1 MSPEGSPEGFAP
13 ASATGVV
20 LARPDVSTLRT
31 KQGAWIGVGGASF
44 TVKGG
49 SAFQVVSTLLTRADG
64 SRSGRELVDEF
75 PAGAR
80 PAVSRVLD
88 ALVARRCVAV
98 LDAPLARQVEAKG
111 PAAEWLL
118 PHLAQLTDAPVRAL
132 DRLLA
137 TTLRLYGRPD
147 WLDRLRGLLE
157 AAPLAGLHTEFHALT
172 AADPEPQLPGNGNGN
187 GAGHGWVVLDAD
199 GLPHERV
206 VRLQDTL
213 LARGVPHGVTG
224 EVAGRRWI
232 LWSDDAA
239 TGCWECLCRYG
250 RTAPDA
256 APADE
261 DALAATLVQALYL
274 RAAGLG
280 GTAAAAVSLE
290 LAQGQTIVT
299 EHQVWAAVGAGCRCH
314 RARERRNVTGRPAP
328 GAAGDDAGEVLV
340 RRNIVS
346 PEDDSRLDDV
356 HERIVDTLRGWTDE
370 FAGPF
375 RHLDG
380 GDLTQVPFGQARATA
395 LVGLGE
401 ACRVHELV
409 AATLSPRE
417 AIYQAALN
425 AVERFASSASPA
437 SPASPTSPASLASP
451 ASPASPVATAVG
463 AGWALEE
470 AVYRALLKSSLA
482 RPAELFSWVRLTD
495 DDLGHGECASF
506 ARYIQRAV
514 DRRRDRDPDRENDGD
529 RDREPVRWTGTR
541 LPNGVH
547 RVTGRTAGGPVVRG
561 AGVCYGEAVAMALLG
576 LVNDDGAL
584 VPLNPHFRTWPEVWR
599 QLARPEFAEVTE
611 RTVPFAHGKVRLVE
625 VV

>member
-1 MSPEGSPEGFAP
+1 MSPEGSPEGFASAS

-98 LDAPLARQVEAKG
+98 LDAPLARQIEAKG

-157 AAPLAGLHTEFHALT
+157 AAPLSGPRTEFRALT
-172 AADPEPQLPGNGNGN
+172 ASGPEPELPGD
-187 GAGHGWVVLDAD
+187 GAGEGTGYGLVVLDAD

-206 VRLQDTL
+206 VRLQDAL
-213 LARGVPHGVTG
+213 LARGVPHGITG

-239 TGCWECLCRYG
+239 AGCWECLCRYG
-250 RTAPDA
+250 RTAPSA

-261 DALAATLVQALYL
+261 DAHAAALVQALYL

-280 GTAAAAVSLE
+280 GAAAAAVSLE
-290 LAQGQTIVT
+290 LAAGQPTVT
-299 EHQVWAAVGAGCRCH
+299 DHPVWAGTAAAGCRCR
-314 RARERRNVTGRPAP
+314 RARERRNVTARPAP
-328 GAAGDDAGEVLV
+328 GGERDDAGEVLV

-346 PEDDSRLDDV
+346 PEDDGRLDDV
-356 HERIVDTLRGWTDE
+356 HERIVGTLRGWTDE

-380 GDLTQVPFGQARATA
+380 GDLTQVPFGQARVSA

-425 AVERFASSASPA
+425 AVEHFASPGPPASPA
-437 SPASPTSPASLASP
+437 SPAPPASSV
-451 ASPASPVATAVG
+451 STAVG

-470 AVYRALLKSSLA
+470 AVYRALLKWSLA
-482 RPAELFSWVRLTD
+482 RPPELSSWVRLTD

-529 RDREPVRWTGTR
+529 RDREPVRWTGAR

-547 RVTGRTAGGPVVRG
+547 RVTGRTAGGPVLRG

-599 QLARPEFAEVTE
+599 QVARPEFAEVTE

>member
-13 ASATGVV
+13 ASTTGVV

-118 PHLAQLTDAPVRAL
+118 PHLAQLTDAPGRAL

-147 WLDRLRGLLE
+147 RLDRLRGLLE
-157 AAPLAGLHTEFHALT
+157 AAPLSGLRTEFHAL
-172 AADPEPQLPGNGNGN
+172 AAAGPEPELPRDGKGD
-187 GAGHGWVVLDAD
+187 GAGYGLVVLDAD
-199 GLPHERV
+199 GLAHERV
-206 VRLQDTL
+206 VRLQDAL
-213 LARGVPHGVTG
+213 LARGVPHGITG

-250 RTAPDA
+250 RTAPSA

-261 DALAATLVQALYL
+261 DAHAAALVQALYL

-280 GTAAAAVSLE
+280 GAAAAAVSLE
-290 LAQGQTIVT
+290 LAAHQTEVT
-299 EHQVWAAVGAGCRCH
+299 AHPVWSAAVAAGCRCH

-328 GAAGDDAGEVLV
+328 GAARDDAGEVLV

-356 HERIVDTLRGWTDE
+356 HERIVQTLRGWTDE

-395 LVGLGE
+395 LVGLGD

-425 AVERFASSASPA
+425 TVERFAAPA
-437 SPASPTSPASLASP
+437 SPAAPTPPGSTES
-451 ASPASPVATAVG
+451 TAVG

-470 AVYRALLKSSLA
+470 AVYRALLKCSLA
-482 RPAELFSWVRLTD
+482 RPPELSSWVRLTE
-495 DDLGHGECASF
+495 DDLGHDECASF

-514 DRRRDRDPDRENDGD
+514 DRRRDSDSDSD
-529 RDREPVRWTGTR
+529 RDGERERGGEPVRWTGTR
-541 LPNGVH
+541 LPNGIH
-547 RVTGRTAGGPVVRG
+547 RVTGRTAAGPVVRG

-599 QLARPEFAEVTE
+599 QVARPEFTEVTE
-611 RTVPFAHGKVRLVE
+611 RTVPFAHGRVRLVE